1 MPFAAHPPI
10 QLSRTNYLATLLAR
24 LSAKLAI
31 AIAIA
36 IATAQKLRFALAP
49 IKTLAMVISPSFYQG
64 SKAEFSQIYD
74 LYFAK
79 ALIHGSPE

>member
-10 QLSRTNYLATLLAR
+10 QLSRTNYLAALLAR

-49 IKTLAMVISPSFYQG
+49 IKTFTMVISPSFYQD
-64 SKAEFSQIYD
+64 SKTEFC
-74 LYFAK
+74 K
-79 ALIHGSPE
+79 AYEPLLC

>member
-24 LSAKLAI
+24 LSAKLD
-31 AIAIA
+31 IAIA

-49 IKTLAMVISPSFYQG
+49 IKTLTMVISPSFYQD
-64 SKAEFSQIYD
+64 SKTEFCKAYD
-74 LYFAK
+74 PLVC
-79 ALIHGSPE
+79 